1 MEGLIIK
8 LISGDYTCL
17 LEDGD
22 IRVCKP
28 IGLFRLKKIDL
39 KVGDKVIVENNSITD
54 IKKRKNELIR
64 PNIANVDKAF
74 IITSLVEPEINLN
87 LLDRL
92 IANIEYNNIEAILLF
107 SKVDLVNDLD
117 KYQYIFDYYKRIGY
131 KVYLLPLEKDLIKE
145 EIKSSI
151 SVLVGQSGVGK
162 STMLNL
168 FSNLN
173 LKTDTISKALGR
185 GKHTTRHTELINVC
199 GGYVADTPGFGNLD
213 FEMDEV
219 TLSHNFKEFF
229 GQSCK
234 YNGCLHLNEPGC
246 IVKEKVNNG
255 EILKSRYDNYVLF
268 INEIR
273 QKKEKGYKEKAFQ
286 TKGYHSKKS
295 NEKDKKK

>member
-17 LEDGD
+17 LKDGS
-22 IRVCKP
+22 IKVCKP
-28 IGLFRLKKIDL
+28 IGLFRLSKDNL
-39 KVGDKVIVENNSITD
+39 KVGDKVEVVDNSITEL
-54 IKKRKNELIR
+54 KTRKNELIR
-64 PNIANVDKAF
+64 PNVANVDKAF
-74 IITSLVEPEINLN
+74 IITSLVEPDLNLN

-92 IANIEYNNIEAILLF
+92 IANIEYNNIEAVLLF
-107 SKVDLVNDLD
+107 SKIDLVNDLD
-117 KYQYIFDYYKRIGY
+117 KYQYIFDYYKKIGY
-131 KVYLLPLEKDLIKE
+131 KVYLLPKEKELIKE
-145 EIKSSI
+145 EIKDSI

-229 GQSCK
+229 GLNCK
-234 YNGCLHLNEPGC
+234 YNGCLHLNEPSC
-246 IVKEKVNNG
+246 MVKEKVSNN

-268 INEIR
+268 INEIK

>member
-17 LEDGD
+17 LKDGS
-22 IRVCKP
+22 IKVCKP
-28 IGLFRLKKIDL
+28 IGLFRLSNDNL
-39 KVGDKVIVENNSITD
+39 KVGDKVEVVDNSITEL
-54 IKKRKNELIR
+54 KTRKNELIR
-64 PNIANVDKAF
+64 PNVANVDKAF
-74 IITSLVEPEINLN
+74 IITSLVEPDLNLN

-92 IANIEYNNIEAILLF
+92 IANIEYNNIEAVLLF
-107 SKVDLVNDLD
+107 SKIDLVNDLD
-117 KYQYIFDYYKRIGY
+117 KYQYIFDYYKKIGY
-131 KVYLLPLEKDLIKE
+131 KVYLLPKEKELIKN
-145 EIKSSI
+145 EIKDSI

-229 GQSCK
+229 GLNCK
-234 YNGCLHLNEPGC
+234 YNGCLHLNEPAC
-246 IVKEKVNNG
+246 MVKEKVNNN

-273 QKKEKGYKEKAFQ
+273 QKREKGYKEKAFQ

>member
-17 LEDGD
+17 LKDGS
-22 IRVCKP
+22 IKVCKP
-28 IGLFRLKKIDL
+28 IGLFRLSNDNL
-39 KVGDKVIVENNSITD
+39 KVGDKVEVVDNSITEL
-54 IKKRKNELIR
+54 KTRKNELIR
-64 PNIANVDKAF
+64 PNVANVDKAF
-74 IITSLVEPEINLN
+74 IITSLVEPDLNLN

-92 IANIEYNNIEAILLF
+92 IANIEYNNIEAVLLF
-107 SKVDLVNDLD
+107 SKIDLVNDLN
-117 KYQYIFDYYKRIGY
+117 KYQYIFDYYKKIGY
-131 KVYLLPLEKDLIKE
+131 KVYLLPKEKELIKN
-145 EIKSSI
+145 EIKDSI

-168 FSNLN
+168 FFNLN

-229 GQSCK
+229 GLNCK
-234 YNGCLHLNEPGC
+234 YNGCLHLNEPAC
-246 IVKEKVNNG
+246 MVKEKVNNN

-273 QKKEKGYKEKAFQ
+273 QKREKGYKEKAFQ